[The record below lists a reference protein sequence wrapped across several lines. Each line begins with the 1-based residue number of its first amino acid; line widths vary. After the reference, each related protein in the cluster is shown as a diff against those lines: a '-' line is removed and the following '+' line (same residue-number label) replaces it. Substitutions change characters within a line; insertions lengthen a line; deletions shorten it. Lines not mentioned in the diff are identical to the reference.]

1 MLCRNFQLLIKYGS
15 LRLKAHNLNSLGFRF
30 AAPQAIQMPP
40 RWGFSSKAV
49 LRCGKGRDI
58 SNRLFIALTCP
69 ASFPRRSEA
78 TAGGT
83 QRRLES

>member
-1 MLCRNFQLLIKYGS
+1 
-15 LRLKAHNLNSLGFRF
+15 
-30 AAPQAIQMPP
+30 
-40 RWGFSSKAV
+40 V